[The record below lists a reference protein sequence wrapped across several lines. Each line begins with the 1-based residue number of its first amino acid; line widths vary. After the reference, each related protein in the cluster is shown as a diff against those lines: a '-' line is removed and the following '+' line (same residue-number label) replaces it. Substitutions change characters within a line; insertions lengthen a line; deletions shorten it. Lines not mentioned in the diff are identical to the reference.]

1 MTRAEMTI
9 EREHERLLR
18 LGMMCGTRTPTPE
31 QERIAREIAEEHVAA
46 ISMQQW
52 KEKHDDPN
60 D

>member
-1 MTRAEMTI
+1 MAI

-31 QERIAREIAEEHVAA
+31 QERIAREIAEEHVAE

-52 KEKHDDPN
+52 KEKHERATDFV
-60 D
+60 